1 MINLNFMKTFPVS
14 FGVSKHIVTIE
25 EATWNSLEDGQNEVF
40 INHSSI
46 GKVTIKKLDTIWG
59 NYYKISANILNVRA
73 PYFVH
78 VNVNIS
84 NSIADENLPTVDY
97 YLSSEESAIGA
108 SMYNWIDGDR
118 FTINEVKG
126 INK

>member
-1 MINLNFMKTFPVS
+1 MNFLKTIPVS

-25 EATWNSLEDGQNEVF
+25 EESWNSLEDGKNEVF

-46 GKVTIKKLDTIWG
+46 GKVIIKKLVTIWG

-73 PYFVH
+73 PYFAH
-78 VNVNIS
+78 VNINIS
-84 NSIADENLPTVDY
+84 RSIADEDLPNVDY

-126 INK
+126 TNK

>member
-1 MINLNFMKTFPVS
+1 MS
-14 FGVSKHIVTIE
+14 FGVSKHVVTIE
-25 EATWNSLEDGQNEVF
+25 EAKWNSLENGKNEVF

-46 GKVTIKKLDTIWG
+46 GKVTIEKLVTIWG

-73 PYFVH
+73 PYFAH
-78 VNVNIS
+78 VNMNIS
-84 NSIADENLPTVDY
+84 NSIADEDLPNVDY

-126 INK
+126 TNK